1 MARDWESTFRAWA
14 KPSSDTEAAKSE
26 NAESM
31 IRAAIRE
38 SDALKGRNIEVVAQG
53 SYRNNTN
60 VRQNSD
66 VDICVRCMDVFF
78 PDYSQVS
85 SLSGESLGFKDAS
98 YSYSQFKNDVGTALV
113 NKFGSSG
120 VTRGSK
126 AFDVHANSYR
136 VDADVV
142 ACFEHRRYFRTNSQ
156 QLSYVSGTQFQPDRG
171 GKIVNWP
178 HQHYDNGVAKNK
190 LTGSRFKY
198 ITRAIKRL
206 RNEMAEGGIAAA
218 DPIPS
223 YLIECLVWNAP
234 DEAFSHEE
242 YLANVRFV
250 LAHTFN
256 QTVRDENCH
265 DWCEVSRLKWLFR
278 SEQPWNRLQAHA
290 FVAAAWTYVGFE

>member
-1 MARDWESTFRAWA
+1 MARDWESTFRGWA
-14 KPSSDTEAAKSE
+14 KPSSETEAAKCE

-38 SDALKGRNIEVVAQG
+38 SDALKGRCIEVFAQG

-60 VRQNSD
+60 VRQDSD
-66 VDICVRCMDVFF
+66 VDICLRCMDVFF
-78 PDYSQVS
+78 PDYSQVPG
-85 SLSGESLGFKDAS
+85 LTGGSLGFTDAA
-98 YSYSQFKNDVGTALV
+98 YTYSQFKNDVGIALV
-113 NKFGSSG
+113 NKFGSAG

-142 ACFEHRRYFRTNSQ
+142 ACFEHRRYFTTSLQ
-156 QLSYVSGTQFQPDRG
+156 SLDYVSGTQFQPDRG
-171 GKIVNWP
+171 SKIVNWP

-190 LTGSRFKY
+190 ATGSRFKY

-206 RNEMAEGGIAAA
+206 RNEMAERGVAAA

-234 DEAFSHEE
+234 DVAFAHDE
-242 YLANVRFV
+242 YCANVRHI
-250 LAHTFN
+250 LAYTFN
-256 QTVRDENCH
+256 QTLRDDACT
-265 DWCEVSRLKWLFR
+265 DWCEISKLKWLFR
-278 SEQPWNRLQAHA
+278 GGQPWTRLQTHA
-290 FVAAAWTYVGFE
+290 FLSAAWTYVGFE